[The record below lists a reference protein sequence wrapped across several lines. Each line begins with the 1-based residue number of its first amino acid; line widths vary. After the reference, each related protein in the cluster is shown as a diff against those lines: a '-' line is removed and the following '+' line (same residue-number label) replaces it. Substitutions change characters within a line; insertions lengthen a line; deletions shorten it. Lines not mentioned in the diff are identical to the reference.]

1 MQFGSALASAAGL
14 SSFSDRRGNNEH
26 TNMQASQNNGRV
38 QPMHPLKT
46 AFLWAAGR
54 LDEQQVLCYC
64 HGTVMNKLLKP
75 KARKTW

>member
-1 MQFGSALASAAGL
+1 MQFGSALTSAAGL

-26 TNMQASQNNGRV
+26 TNMQASQNNGLV
-38 QPMHPLKT
+38 QPMHPPM
-46 AFLWAAGR
+46 WAAGR
-54 LDEQQVLCYC
+54 LDVQQVLCYC